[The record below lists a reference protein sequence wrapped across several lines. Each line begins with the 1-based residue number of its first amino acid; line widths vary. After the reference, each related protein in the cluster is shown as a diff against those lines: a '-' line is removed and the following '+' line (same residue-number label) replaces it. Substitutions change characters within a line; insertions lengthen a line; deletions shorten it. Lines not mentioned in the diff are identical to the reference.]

1 MKSLAKVPGIIEFP
15 GIRKQ
20 RLRLIQNY
28 INRIPSLSTTVRKVL
43 EICNSPKTTAN
54 DLNRVIS
61 LDPVLAGRVLK
72 VVNSVY
78 YSLPK
83 KVSSLTRAIIMLG
96 PNTVV
101 NLIVSS
107 SVLDKLYRKD
117 SFRSLSMEEFWTHSF
132 CVGVTAKYLAT
143 IKSVSGTEH
152 EEYFLAGLLHD
163 LGKIPLNSCF
173 ADDYKKA
180 LELAKLE
187 QGPLH
192 RAENMILGIDHC
204 VVGKLIAEKWQ
215 LNETLMDSLC
225 HHHDP
230 DKVREENRLLI
241 SIVALANVFAD
252 IFEIGSSGDN
262 FPDDPMLIYLLQQ
275 VGVSWRTLSDFTE
288 TVLDE
293 IEKARIF
300 LQIVKKG

>member
-1 MKSLAKVPGIIEFP
+1 V
-15 GIRKQ
+15 
-20 RLRLIQNY
+20 
-28 INRIPSLSTTVRKVL
+28 
-43 EICNSPKTTAN
+43 
-54 DLNRVIS
+54 
-61 LDPVLAGRVLK
+61 
-72 VVNSVY
+72 
-78 YSLPK
+78 
-83 KVSSLTRAIIMLG
+83 
-96 PNTVV
+96 
-101 NLIVSS
+101 
-107 SVLDKLYRKD
+107 
-117 SFRSLSMEEFWTHSF
+117 
-132 CVGVTAKYLAT
+132 KYLAT

-163 LGKIPLNSCF
+163 LGKIPLNRCF
-173 ADDYKKA
+173 AGDYIKA

-187 QGPLH
+187 EEPLN
-192 RAENMILGIDHC
+192 RAENMILGIDRC
-204 VVGKLIAEKWQ
+204 VVGKLIAKKWQ
-215 LNETLMDSLC
+215 LNETLIDSLC

-300 LQIVKKG
+300 LQILKKG